1 MDVGVAVCYL
11 RHRPGG
17 ALTHVRHTEAE
28 TLCATL
34 WVTVLQVVET
44 LLTQVT
50 VGPHHVL
57 LSHTHTVEKIRSG
70 ALVW

>member
-1 MDVGVAVCYL
+1 MRVHLDVGVAVCYL

-28 TLCATL
+28 TFSAAL
-34 WVTVLQVVET
+34 WVTALQVEET

-50 VGPHHVL
+50 VSPHHVL
-57 LSHTHTVEKIRSG
+57 LQQRHSG
-70 ALVW
+70 G